1 MKSHRLS
8 IAIGLFAYAAIASAS
23 DPQSSLKT
31 VTVHPGVSAPK
42 AAPHGYTLDC
52 TPPNSA
58 IECAAFHKEIRR
70 NFSSR
75 EIGMLFGASTA
86 YPEARTAYS
95 KVAER
100 YDAFARIYDD
110 QHLTAFASK

>member
-1 MKSHRLS
+1 MKSHQLV
-8 IAIGLFAYAAIASAS
+8 IAVGLFAFAAIASAGES
-23 DPQSSLKT
+23 QSPLKT
-31 VTVHPGVSAPK
+31 VTVHPAPSPAQ
-42 AAPHGYTLDC
+42 AAPGGYTLDC

-86 YPEARTAYS
+86 YPESRSAYS
-95 KVAER
+95 KVAQR
-100 YDAFARIYDD
+100 YDAFTRLYDE
-110 QHLTAFASK
+110 QHLTAFAAK